1 MSTKF
6 PLRAKRK
13 AETRLKL
20 IRTARE
26 LFLNNGYEETT
37 LEEIADKAG
46 LHVQTLYRHF
56 ATKQDL
62 ANAGDKYWL
71 DLFEKAITAEDRE
84 GDTFTFWRNWMAQ
97 AIDVLT
103 QDGGQGYRTHI
114 RMRNASPP
122 VLGAIWAIHA
132 AYEDLLT
139 ESLAKDFGM
148 APEGIST
155 PRLVAGMLMSG
166 NSHVLRSFDRNSDFD
181 LKTETLKV
189 IDTVRDMF
197 KDLIK
202 ASAA

>member
-1 MSTKF
+1 MTTKF

-20 IRTARE
+20 VRTARE
-26 LFLNNGYEETT
+26 LFLNKGYEETT
-37 LEEIADKAG
+37 LEEVAEKAG

-71 DLFEKAITAEDRE
+71 EMFDEAINADDRT
-84 GDTFTFWRNWMAQ
+84 GDTFDFWRGWMSK
-97 AIDVLT
+97 AIDILT
-103 QDGGQGYRTHI
+103 EDGGEGYRSHI

-122 VLGAIWAIHA
+122 VLGAMWAIHA

-139 ESLAKDFGM
+139 ESLARDFDM
-148 APEGIST
+148 PSEGVSL

-166 NSHVLRSFDRNSDFD
+166 NSHVLRSFDKNPDMD
-181 LKTETLKV
+181 LKAQTLSV
-189 IDTVRDMF
+189 IDTVREMY
-197 KDLIK
+197 KHRIK
-202 ASAA
+202 VPAA